1 MMIQRQCLVLKGDSD
16 WCRLSLLELQEEFDN
31 DRVIYLSDHPVD
43 SVLTLPHNKAQSQ
56 LGKEFDL
63 VIFDAGK
70 QFEPDSLGAIIG
82 TVVAGGTLI
91 IALPQSVTASLWQKR
106 FEHVI
111 STFRDNHD
119 SFMVVN
125 QGQDLPKLVPP
136 DQQEKSARE
145 DIYRT
150 DDQQHAVEAIFKV
163 VHGHRRRPL
172 VVSSDRGRGKS
183 AALGIA
189 AAELILQGKTN
200 IIVTAPSMATTDTLF
215 EHAARL
221 LPQAKTSKGH
231 IQYQQADLQFIAPD
245 ALIASE
251 LKTDLLL
258 VDEAAAIPSSILEK
272 LLQKFSRIVFATT
285 LHGYEGTGRGFVI
298 RFQNSLDKNT
308 PNWHKLTL
316 TTPIRWGN
324 DDHLEAFSFEALSLN
339 ALPVDDELISGASV
353 DSCELELL
361 DRTQLLHDEKGLRE
375 LFGLMVLAHYRTR
388 PSDLQMMLDRD
399 DVSVYVMREQG
410 HIVAS
415 AWLVKEGEL
424 DQKLANA
431 IYAGNRRLKG
441 HLLPQSLLAHAGITI
456 AGDLKYQR
464 IIRIAV
470 HPAIQSRGIGQA
482 LIQNISKHARHNK
495 TDIVGTSFA
504 ASKELLAFW
513 DKAGFAPVRLGL
525 HQDDVSG
532 SHAVMMLNACSEKGK
547 KLLAQSQ
554 ERMQQQWPFLLSTH
568 FKQFDADLLIALSQ
582 LQSPK
587 QAVLSERDKQD
598 IHAFAFANKGFEF
611 SQYSLTLWM
620 QGQICQP
627 EFTQLDIK
635 QQQLCMM
642 MVLQQRDIA
651 EVKKCLVYTGKK
663 QVISALRETVEKL
676 IKLNSNKLHV
686 GK

>member
-1 MMIQRQCLVLKGDSD
+1 MKQRQCLVLKGEPE
-16 WCRLSLLELQEEFDN
+16 WCRFSLLELQEEFDN
-31 DRVIYLSDHPVD
+31 KRIICLSDNALD
-43 SVLTLPHNKAQSQ
+43 SVFTLPHKKAQSQ

-63 VIFDAGK
+63 VIIEASEQLD
-70 QFEPDSLGAIIG
+70 PDSLGAIIG
-82 TVVAGGTLI
+82 TVVSGGTLI
-91 IALPQSVTASLWQKR
+91 LALPKTVNSSLWQLR
-106 FEHVI
+106 FEQVI
-111 STFRDNHD
+111 SKFSDNHD
-119 SFMVVN
+119 SFTVVN
-125 QGQDLPKLVPP
+125 QGQDLPKLSPP
-136 DQQEKSARE
+136 EQQEKSAQGE
-145 DIYRT
+145 VYRT

-172 VVSSDRGRGKS
+172 VISSDRGRGKS

-189 AAELILQGKTN
+189 AAELIKQGKQN
-200 IIVTAPSMATTDTLF
+200 IIVTAPSMTTADTLF

-231 IQYQQADLQFIAPD
+231 IQYQQAVIQFIAPD

-308 PNWHKLTL
+308 PNWHKLSL
-316 TTPIRWGN
+316 STPIRWG
-324 DDHLEAFSFEALSLN
+324 DDDRLEAFSFEALLLN
-339 ALPVDDELISGASV
+339 ALPVDDELINGASV
-353 DSCELELL
+353 DCCEFELI
-361 DRTQLLHDEKGLRE
+361 DRTKLLQDEKSLRE

-424 DQKLANA
+424 DQELANA

-441 HLLPQSLLAHAGITI
+441 HLLPQSLLAHVGITL

-513 DKAGFAPVRLGL
+513 DKAGFSPVRLGI

-532 SHAVMMLNACSEKGK
+532 SHAVMMLHTCSEKGGQ
-547 KLLAQSQ
+547 LLVQSQ
-554 ERMQQQWPFLLSTH
+554 QRLQQQWPSLLSTH
-568 FKQFDADLLIALSQ
+568 FKQLDADLLIALSQ

-587 QAVLSERDKQD
+587 QTALSEWDRQEL
-598 IHAFAFANKGFEF
+598 HAFAFENKGFEF

-620 QGQICQP
+620 QAQVCQP
-627 EFTQLDIK
+627 EFRQLDSK

-642 MVLQQRDIA
+642 IILQQRDIA
-651 EVKKCLVYTGKK
+651 GVCKYLVYTGKK
-663 QVISALRETVEKL
+663 QVISALREAVKNL
-676 IKLNSNKLHV
+676 IKLNSNKLRAE
-686 GK
+686 K

>member
-1 MMIQRQCLVLKGDSD
+1 MEQRQCLVLKGDSA
-16 WCRLSLLELQEEFDN
+16 WRRLSLLELQVEFDN
-31 DRVIYLSDHPVD
+31 DRAICLSGYPVD
-43 SVLTLPHNKAQSQ
+43 SVLTLSHKKAQSQ

-63 VIFDAGK
+63 VIFDAGE

-82 TVVAGGTLI
+82 TIRAGGTLI
-91 IALPQSVTASLWQKR
+91 IALSQDLKCSLWLER
-106 FEHVI
+106 FMQVVNNF
-111 STFRDNHD
+111 SDNHD
-119 SFMVVN
+119 SFMEVN
-125 QGQDLPKLVPP
+125 QGQDLPKLSPP
-136 DQQEKSARE
+136 EQQEKL
-145 DIYRT
+145 DKGKTYRT
-150 DDQQHAVEAIFKV
+150 DDQQQAVEAIFKV
-163 VHGHRRRPL
+163 IHGHRRRPL
-172 VVSSDRGRGKS
+172 VISSDRGRGKS

-189 AAELILQGKTN
+189 AAELILNGKN
-200 IIVTAPSMATTDTLF
+200 KIIVTAPSMATTDTLF

-221 LPQAKTSKGH
+221 LPQAKISKGH
-231 IQYQQADLQFIAPD
+231 IQYQQADIQFIAPD
-245 ALIASE
+245 VLIASDI
-251 LKTDLLL
+251 KTDLLL

-272 LLQKFSRIVFATT
+272 LLKKFSRIVFATT

-298 RFQNSLDKNT
+298 RFQNSLDKST

-324 DDHLEAFSFEALSLN
+324 NDHLETFSFDALLLN

-353 DSCELELL
+353 DSCEFELL
-361 DRTQLLHDEKGLRE
+361 DRTQLLHDEKSLRE

-415 AWLVKEGEL
+415 TWLVKEGEL
-424 DQKLANA
+424 DQELANA

-482 LIQNISKHARHNK
+482 SIQNISKHARHNK

-513 DKAGFAPVRLGL
+513 DKAGFSPVRLGL

-532 SHAVMMLNACSEKGK
+532 SHAVMMLHACSEKGGQ
-547 KLLAQSQ
+547 LLVQSQ
-554 ERMQQQWPFLLSTH
+554 QRLQQQWSSLLSTQ
-568 FKQFDADLLIALSQ
+568 FKQLDADLLIALSQ

-587 QAVLSERDKQD
+587 QTALSECDRQEL
-598 IHAFAFANKGFEF
+598 HAFAFESKGFEF

-620 QGQICQP
+620 QEQVCQP
-627 EFTQLDIK
+627 EFMKLEIK

-642 MVLQQRDIA
+642 VILQQREIA
-651 EVKKCLVYTGKK
+651 EVGKCLAYTGKK
-663 QVISALRETVEKL
+663 QVISALREAVKNL
-676 IKLNSNKLHV
+676 IKLNSNKFRAE
-686 GK
+686 K